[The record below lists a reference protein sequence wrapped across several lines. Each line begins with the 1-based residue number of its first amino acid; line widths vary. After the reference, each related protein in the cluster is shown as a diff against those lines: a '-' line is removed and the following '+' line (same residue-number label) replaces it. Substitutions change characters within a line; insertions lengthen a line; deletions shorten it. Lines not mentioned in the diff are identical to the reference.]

1 MMVAAHGELVG
12 DPLSAPRG
20 KTVLAVVESGGRWE
34 LRRIEDVPDR
44 CLRDPVL
51 ADTGALRGWM
61 AGLAGSA
68 AARKSEVTVT
78 TMADGDRLH
87 VAVEEP
93 VVAECTA
100 CYAARGEWWLE
111 DRLHVVSGCATVG
124 ADMEDRVKDS
134 VKRIAAEH
142 GLRKYSAEWI
152 SGAGWSRLDAGR
164 AVIPEPAKP
173 GQSETRPRMAR
184 LWAAR
189 VRRELLINAF
199 LRVEAHQQLHTSLVR
214 HRRDER
220 AGAARYAARLEHAG
234 RHEEQPPGTLY
245 GTMAAAN
252 MTPASATTSPAAH
265 GSGSPGR
272 KTRSRAQPKL
282 KGKSPLETWVTSRT
296 GRARTDEPRGDASTR
311 WIAESKKRDRARRQ
325 AARQRQ
331 TAASPSSTP
340 KAERRVRP
348 DTSSR
353 ASGAAAPRQGHTQ
366 DTTRIAPAPPAPVRP
381 TVRGVRRK
389 DERTARPRLPSQS
402 SYAG

>member
-1 MMVAAHGELVG
+1 
-12 DPLSAPRG
+12 
-20 KTVLAVVESGGRWE
+20 
-34 LRRIEDVPDR
+34 
-44 CLRDPVL
+44 
-51 ADTGALRGWM
+51 
-61 AGLAGSA
+61 
-68 AARKSEVTVT
+68 
-78 TMADGDRLH
+78 
-87 VAVEEP
+87 
-93 VVAECTA
+93 
-100 CYAARGEWWLE
+100 
-111 DRLHVVSGCATVG
+111 
-124 ADMEDRVKDS
+124 MEDRVKDS

-199 LRVEAHQQLHTSLVR
+199 LRIEAHQQLHTSLVR

-220 AGAARYAARLEHAG
+220 AGAARFAAQLEHAG
-234 RHEEQPPGTLY
+234 RHKGQSLRPASGGTLY
-245 GTMAAAN
+245 GAMAAAN
-252 MTPASATTSPAAH
+252 MTPASAMTPPAAH

-272 KTRSRAQPKL
+272 KTRSRAQSKL

-311 WIAESKKRDRARRQ
+311 WIAESKRRDSARRQ

-331 TAASPSSTP
+331 KAASPSSTP

-348 DTSSR
+348 DASSR
-353 ASGAAAPRQGHTQ
+353 ASGAAALRLGRIQ
-366 DTTRIAPAPPAPVRP
+366 DTTQTAPAPSAPVQP
-381 TVRGVRRK
+381 TVQGVHRK